1 MVGSEMQH
9 LAVSINRE
17 CVLAIGM
24 GPMAPLGTAM
34 NAVREII
41 PELARDLDLAS
52 RRYTE
57 TNTILWRPGDLRPK

>member
-1 MVGSEMQH
+1 
-9 LAVSINRE
+9 
-17 CVLAIGM
+17 
-24 GPMAPLGTAM
+24 M
-34 NAVREII
+34 NAVREIV